1 MWKVSVLRARS
12 FWAGFHVEISGRLL
26 SQDSPAWDGQGMSVI
41 DCLIRVCHGIHLW
54 QCVA

>member
-41 DCLIRVCHGIHLW
+41 DCLIRVCVGF
-54 QCVA
+54 VK